1 MVSRQLIGALVA
13 LSFSCL
19 ASAQTSTPKPKQT
32 KKPSAAAKAAPKPAE
47 PVSAA
52 APAPPPPP
60 TDVEIRTKYVSGAL
74 VSENKTYIKGARQ
87 RFEFPGIT
95 LIAQCDLKRSLQL
108 HDATKR
114 YLIVPTGAPALV
126 PAPPADAV
134 PGSQSSKPQGGVIN
148 QTIALND
155 TGERKQMF
163 GLEAR
168 RIRTVVTRRPGPD
181 ACDTRSTSIETDGW
195 YADLPEQA
203 SCPSAPNQGPPALP
217 AGSQACADQMITQES
232 GAAKLGF
239 ALSTVITTTVVDA
252 KASEKDQDVD
262 KDVTTMSM
270 EVTALKVTSLDAGL
284 FDVPQDYVEV
294 KDYRALLP
302 SLAAG
307 GSLGDAVFG
316 SLADGT
322 STVAPKKDGVIR
334 VGVVSPANKSGKEM
348 PDLRLLGSLLAG
360 FTKQPFEALPVFG
373 ATPAE
378 IDRDAASKACDY
390 VFTSDVAELKTS
402 KPQ

>member
-19 ASAQTSTPKPKQT
+19 ASAQTTTPKPKQT
-32 KKPSAAAKAAPKPAE
+32 KKPPAAAKAAPKPAE
-47 PVSAA
+47 PVPVA

-60 TDVEIRTKYVSGAL
+60 TDVAVHTKYMTGAL
-74 VSENKTYIKGARQ
+74 VSENKTYLKGARQ

-95 LIAQCDLKRSLQL
+95 LIAQCDLQRSLQL

-114 YLIVPTGAPALV
+114 YLIVPTDAAAPVAAL
-126 PAPPADAV
+126 PADAV

-148 QTIALND
+148 QTVALTD

-181 ACDTRSTSIETDGW
+181 ACDTRSTTIETDGW

-203 SCPSAPNQGPPALP
+203 SCPSAQNQAPPALP
-217 AGSQACADQMITQES
+217 AGPQACADQVVTQES

-252 KASEKDQDVD
+252 KASEKDQDGT
-262 KDVTTMSM
+262 K
-270 EVTALKVTSLDAGL
+270 TSRRCRW
-284 FDVPQDYVEV
+284 
-294 KDYRALLP
+294 K
-302 SLAAG
+302 
-307 GSLGDAVFG
+307 
-316 SLADGT
+316 
-322 STVAPKKDGVIR
+322 
-334 VGVVSPANKSGKEM
+334 SPAS
-348 PDLRLLGSLLAG
+348 R
-360 FTKQPFEALPVFG
+360 
-373 ATPAE
+373 
-378 IDRDAASKACDY
+378 
-390 VFTSDVAELKTS
+390 
-402 KPQ
+402 